1 LAREQE
7 LGARYNRLTRQI
19 IAFRLTHVVLA
30 IVIGVIYMSHL
41 KLDHLVYWRGFGFK
55 TILLVALP
63 VWPYVGSALFSWSL
77 ATRNRVRPWIF
88 FSHWWRVPL
97 AWELS
102 TVGCGAMNWKRFTKL
117 ESRLRSFFYT
127 YLQDRGRLTT
137 SPRMSSGSSQAIMLI
152 TAREL
157 RRIGLDVTGSV
168 DCPTAGFANQ
178 IGPQR
183 FLTILATATYRRICR
198 RTNVAWVHSR
208 M

>member
-88 FSHWWRVPL
+88 FFTLVASTACLGAFYSGLWGN
-97 AWELS
+97 ELEAVYK
-102 TVGCGAMNWKRFTKL
+102 VGVTFAQFL
-117 ESRLRSFFYT
+117 L
-127 YLQDRGRLTT
+127 YLF
-137 SPRMSSGSSQAIMLI
+137 
-152 TAREL
+152 
-157 RRIGLDVTGSV
+157 TGSWAL
-168 DCPTAGFANQ
+168 DNFAEDE
-178 IGPQR
+178 
-183 FLTILATATYRRICR
+183 
-198 RTNVAWVHSR
+198 
-208 M
+208 